1 MTDRNLR
8 VERIKELCRLQ
19 GIDRSTFLDKT
30 GYSDSQLSAWLS
42 PASATCICKPNT
54 EQICHITSTFD
65 WSTSYVF
72 HGVLPK
78 TNSERLAPVD
88 EDPLMAKLEE
98 IMSHAAKIA
107 MQLFRTDRSGQPQ

>member
-54 EQICHITSTFD
+54 EQICPSPQRSIGPRVTFSMGFYQKPILNV
-65 WSTSYVF
+65 W
-72 HGVLPK
+72 
-78 TNSERLAPVD
+78 RL
-88 EDPLMAKLEE
+88 
-98 IMSHAAKIA
+98 
-107 MQLFRTDRSGQPQ
+107 